1 MYAVNWY
8 GENVKMKSLEILAKL
23 CDENMGKQV
32 REHTEAGFKRIT
44 GSGSL

>member
-32 REHTEAGFKRIT
+32 RKHTAAGFKRIT